1 MSFQDIFKNS
11 FLDSAA
17 SLSVFDMSITMLM
30 SFLVGMFIYQVY
42 KKSYQSVVYT
52 KSFNLS
58 LVMMSMITSL
68 VIMAVTSNVVL
79 SLGMVGALSIVRF
92 RAAIKD
98 PMDIVFMFWSIAG
111 GIVVGAGFY
120 FLAAIGSLCIG
131 VIIYVM
137 NLNISNVTPY
147 LLMVNFSNPDT
158 EEKIMDKLTAT
169 ADKFNVKSKAVMKDS
184 IELVIELRIK
194 KEELVLVNAINDF
207 DSVTHA
213 MLVSSTEYSK

>member
-17 SLSVFDMSITMLM
+17 SLSVFDMAITMLM
-30 SFLVGMFIYQVY
+30 SFLVGIFIYQVY

-120 FLAAIGSLCIG
+120 FLAVVGSLCIG
-131 VIIYVM
+131 LIIYVM
-137 NLNISNVTPY
+137 NLNITSVTPY

-158 EEKIMDKLTAT
+158 EGIIMDKLTST
-169 ADKFNVKSKAVMKDS
+169 ADKFNVKSKAVMRDS

-194 KEELVLVNAINDF
+194 KEELVLVNAISDF